1 MSNDYPTGSRL
12 KIKSNRSRA
21 QANGVG
27 ENPLN
32 RNARENDIVSTVK

>member
-1 MSNDYPTGSRL
+1 MPNDYPLG
-12 KIKSNRSRA
+12 IEIYNRSRA

-32 RNARENDIVSTVK
+32 RKDGYPVKGSDIV